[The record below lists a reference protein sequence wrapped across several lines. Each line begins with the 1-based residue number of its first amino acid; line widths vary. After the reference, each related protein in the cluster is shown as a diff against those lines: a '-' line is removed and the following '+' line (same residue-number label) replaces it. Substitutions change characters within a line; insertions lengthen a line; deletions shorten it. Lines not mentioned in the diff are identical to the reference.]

1 VTLDTRRRQIET
13 RRRQIEDAASTL
25 FRERG
30 YAATSVRDIAKAL
43 DIRGAS
49 LYAHVSSKEDVLW
62 SIVSRAADR
71 FERAADVSLAA
82 TAGTDPAARLGAF
95 VRAHV
100 RVVAGDV
107 EHATAFVS
115 EWRHLS
121 LARRDTI
128 LARRDA
134 YEGRVRE
141 LVRDGMAT
149 GVFAMTDSSIAATF
163 LLTAL
168 NGIAGWYRPDGIIS
182 PDQLADLYADLAVRS
197 LTEAQ
202 K

>member
-1 VTLDTRRRQIET
+1 MTIET
-13 RRRQIEDAASTL
+13 RRRQIEDAASAL

-30 YAATSVRDIAKAL
+30 YPATSVRDIARAL
-43 DIRGAS
+43 DIQGAS
-49 LYAHVSSKEDVLW
+49 LYAHVASKEDVLW
-62 SIVSRAADR
+62 AIASRAADR
-71 FERAADVSLAA
+71 FEAAAGAALAA
-82 TAGTDPAARLGAF
+82 TAGAEPGQRLAAF

-121 LARRDTI
+121 PHRRAELLARRDTYE
-128 LARRDA
+128 ARLRDLIR
-134 YEGRVRE
+134 EGQAAG
-141 LVRDGMAT
+141 D
-149 GVFAMTDSSIAATF
+149 FALTDPSIAATF

-168 NGIAGWYRPDGIIS
+168 NAIAAWYRSDGFLS

-197 LTEAQ
+197 LTEAHR
-202 K
+202 